1 MPIPFH
7 GQGAADQLLSTDRG
21 LGAGMSPG
29 PAPFHRI
36 PPGTGKGMAAA
47 ASAQAVGDGR
57 QRGASTAA
65 ENASGQPAWEAVI
78 GLETHVQ
85 LGTASKIFTAA
96 STSFGDDPNTHID
109 PVVCGLPGTLP
120 VLNQKVL
127 EYAVKAAMALNLKIA
142 EHSKFDRK
150 QYFYPDLPKNY
161 QISQYDEPIAEDG
174 WIEVEVAEKGKDTY
188 LKTIGIERL
197 HMEEDAGKLV
207 HAGSDRLAGS
217 THSLVDYNRAGVA
230 LAEIVSK
237 PDLRTGR
244 EAAEYA
250 SEIRRIM
257 RYLGVSD
264 GNMQEGSLRCDVN
277 ISVRRGP
284 DAPFGTKVEIKNMN
298 SFSAI
303 QKACEYEIQRQIK
316 AYEAGEPVVQ
326 ETRLWDEGKQLT
338 KSMRSKEGASDY
350 RYFPDPDLGPIE
362 VSAARREAWRAE
374 LPELPA
380 QKRHRYAEQLGLSI
394 YDARVLT
401 DERPMAEYFEAVV
414 AAGAEAKAAANW
426 ICGDIAAHVN
436 ANRLSYSDLPFRP
449 AQLAEMVQLIEGGTI
464 SGKIAKEILAELLE
478 QGGSP
483 KTIVEQRGLGMISDP
498 EAIAA
503 IVEQLLAA
511 HPEEVEAFR
520 GGKTK
525 LQGFFVGQLMKQTG
539 GKADPKLANQILN
552 QKLKG

>member
-1 MPIPFH
+1 MRAIP
-7 GQGAADQLLSTDRG
+7 
-21 LGAGMSPG
+21 
-29 PAPFHRI
+29 
-36 PPGTGKGMAAA
+36 MAAA
-47 ASAQAVGDGR
+47 TQAQATADGKVGD
-57 QRGASTAA
+57 ST
-65 ENASGQPAWEAVI
+65 AWEAVI

-85 LGTASKIFTAA
+85 LGTDSKIFTCA

-127 EYAVKAAMALNLKIA
+127 EYAVKASMALNLKVA
-142 EHSKFDRK
+142 EHCKFDRK

-174 WIEVEVAEKGKDTY
+174 WIEVEVAEKGKETY

-217 THSLVDYNRAGVA
+217 TYSLVDYNRAGVA

-298 SFSAI
+298 SFNAI
-303 QKACEYEIQRQIK
+303 QRACEYEIQRQIK

-326 ETRLWDEGKQLT
+326 ETRLWDEAKQIT

-362 VSAARREAWRAE
+362 VSAEQREAWLAE
-374 LPELPA
+374 MPELPA
-380 QKRHRYAEQLGLSI
+380 ERRHRYAEQLGLSQ

-401 DERPMAEYFEAVV
+401 EERAMADYFEATV
-414 AAGAEAKAAANW
+414 AAGADAKAAANW
-426 ICGDIAAHVN
+426 LSGDIAAYVN
-436 ANRLSYSDLPFRP
+436 ANRLSYDTLPLRP

-464 SGKIAKEILAELLE
+464 SGKIAKEILPELLE
-478 QGGSP
+478 KGGSP
-483 KTIVEQRGLGMISDP
+483 KAIVEERGLGMISDP
-498 EAIAA
+498 AAIEAIVDA
-503 IVEQLLAA
+503 LLAA

-539 GKADPKLANQILN
+539 GKADPKLSNQILN
-552 QKLKG
+552 RKLQG

>member
-1 MPIPFH
+1 MMLETKSI
-7 GQGAADQLLSTDRG
+7 
-21 LGAGMSPG
+21 
-29 PAPFHRI
+29 
-36 PPGTGKGMAAA
+36 
-47 ASAQAVGDGR
+47 
-57 QRGASTAA
+57 
-65 ENASGQPAWEAVI
+65 WESVI

-85 LGTASKIFTAA
+85 LGTASKIFTSA
-96 STSFGDDPNTHID
+96 STVFGDEPNTHID

-127 EYAVKAAMALNLKIA
+127 EYAVKAAMALNLNIA
-142 EHSKFDRK
+142 KHSKFDRK

-161 QISQYDEPIAEDG
+161 QISQFDEPIAQEG
-174 WIEVEVAEKGKDTY
+174 WIEVEIAEKGKETY
-188 LKTIGIERL
+188 LKRVGIERL

-217 THSLVDYNRAGVA
+217 TYSLVDYNRAGIA

-284 DAPFGTKVEIKNMN
+284 DLPFGTKVEIKNMN

-303 QKACEYEIQRQIK
+303 QKACEYEIQRQII
-316 AYEAGEPVVQ
+316 AYESGEAVIQ
-326 ETRLWDEGKQLT
+326 ETRLWDESKQLT
-338 KSMRSKEGASDY
+338 KSMRAKEGSSDY

-362 VSAARREAWRAE
+362 VSKELLQAWHDE

-380 QKRHRYAEQLGLSI
+380 AKRHRYVDELGLSA

-401 DERPMAEYFEAVV
+401 DELSMANYFEKVV
-414 AAGAEAKAAANW
+414 LVGVDPKAASNW
-426 ICGDIAAHVN
+426 ITGDLAAYVN
-436 ANRLSYSDLPFRP
+436 VKKFTYAKLPFRP
-449 AQLAEMVQLIEGGTI
+449 EQLAEMIQMIDDGKI
-464 SGKIAKEILAELLE
+464 SGKIAKEILPELLSK
-478 QGGSP
+478 GGSP
-483 KTIVEQRGLGMISDP
+483 KVMVDERGLGMISDP
-498 EAIAA
+498 DKISL
-503 IVEQLLAA
+503 IVEELLSV
-511 HPEEVEAFR
+511 HPDEVKAFR
-520 GGKTK
+520 EGKKK
-525 LQGFFVGQLMKQTG
+525 LQGFFVGQLMKKTS
-539 GKADPKLANQILN
+539 GKADPRVANQILSK
-552 QKLKG
+552 KLHG

>member
-1 MPIPFH
+1 
-7 GQGAADQLLSTDRG
+7 
-21 LGAGMSPG
+21 
-29 PAPFHRI
+29 
-36 PPGTGKGMAAA
+36 MAEA
-47 ASAQAVGDGR
+47 
-57 QRGASTAA
+57 
-65 ENASGQPAWEAVI
+65 NWEAVI

-85 LGTASKIFTAA
+85 LGTASKIFSSA
-96 STSFGDDPNTHID
+96 STAFGDAPNTHID

-120 VLNQKVL
+120 VLNKKVL
-127 EYAVKAAMALNLKIA
+127 EYAVKASLALNLKVA
-142 EHSKFDRK
+142 AHSKFDRK

-161 QISQYDEPIAEDG
+161 QISQFDQPIAEDG
-174 WIEVEVAEKGKDTY
+174 WIEVEVAEKGKETY
-188 LKTIGIERL
+188 LKRIGIERL

-303 QKACEYEIQRQIK
+303 QKAIDFEIKRQIK
-316 AYEAGEPVVQ
+316 AYESGERVVQ
-326 ETRLWDEGKQLT
+326 ETRLWDESKQLT
-338 KSMRSKEGASDY
+338 KSMRSKEGAADY
-350 RYFPDPDLGPIE
+350 RFFPEPDLGPIE
-362 VSAARREAWRAE
+362 VSESQKQAWLSE

-380 QKRHRYAEQLGLSI
+380 AKRHRYADQFGLSI

-401 DERPMAEYFEAVV
+401 DERQMAEYFEAAV
-414 AAGAEAKAAANW
+414 AAGADAKALSNW
-426 ICGDIAAHVN
+426 ITGDIAAHVN
-436 ANRLSYSDLPFRP
+436 ANRLSYVDLPLRP
-449 AQLAEMVQLIEGGTI
+449 KQLAELVGLIEAAEI
-464 SGKIAKEILAELLE
+464 SGKIAKEILPQLLAE
-478 QGGSP
+478 GGSA
-483 KTIVEQRGLGMISDP
+483 KAIVAEKGLGMISDP
-498 EAIAA
+498 AVIKI
-503 IVEQLLAA
+503 IVAELLAA
-511 HPEEVEAFR
+511 HPAEVEAFR
-520 GGKTK
+520 GGKNK
-525 LQGFFVGQLMKQTG
+525 LQGFFVGLMMKQSG
-539 GKADPKLANQILN
+539 GRADPKLANQIL
-552 QKLKG
+552 LEMLRG

>member
-1 MPIPFH
+1 M
-7 GQGAADQLLSTDRG
+7 AE
-21 LGAGMSPG
+21 AGN
-29 PAPFHRI
+29 
-36 PPGTGKGMAAA
+36 
-47 ASAQAVGDGR
+47 QV
-57 QRGASTAA
+57 
-65 ENASGQPAWEAVI
+65 EWEAVI

-85 LGTASKIFTAA
+85 LGTSSKIFTTA
-96 STSFGDDPNTHID
+96 STTYGSDPNTHID

-127 EYAVKAAMALNLKIA
+127 EYAVKAALALNLSIA
-142 EHSKFDRK
+142 ERSKFDRK

-161 QISQYDEPIAEDG
+161 QISQYDEPIAEEG
-174 WIEVEVAEKGKDTY
+174 WIEVEVAEKGKETY

-303 QKACEYEIQRQIK
+303 QRACEYEMKRQVK
-316 AYEAGEPVVQ
+316 AIEAGEAIVQ

-362 VSAARREAWRAE
+362 VSADQREAWRAE

-380 QKRHRYAEQLGLSI
+380 VKRHRYAEGLGLSQ

-401 DERPMAEYFEAVV
+401 DERPMADYFEATV
-414 AAGAEAKAAANW
+414 ASGVDAKLTANW
-426 ICGDIAAHVN
+426 ITGDIAAYVN
-436 ANRLSYSDLPFRP
+436 SKRLSYGDLALRP
-449 AQLAEMVQLIEGGTI
+449 EQLSELVKLIEGGTI
-464 SGKIAKEILAELLE
+464 SGKIGKEILPELLE
-478 QGGSP
+478 KGGSA
-483 KTIVEQRGLGMISDP
+483 KALVEERGLGMISDVGAL
-498 EAIAA
+498 ES
-503 IVEQLLAA
+503 IVEELLAA
-511 HPEEVEAFR
+511 HPGEVEAYR

-525 LQGFFVGQLMKQTG
+525 LQGFFVGQLMKKTG
-539 GKADPKLANQILN
+539 GKADPKLANQILSK
-552 QKLKG
+552 KLKGD

>member
-1 MPIPFH
+1 MFQVSQATKN
-7 GQGAADQLLSTDRG
+7 GSY
-21 LGAGMSPG
+21 
-29 PAPFHRI
+29 FHRI
-36 PPGTGKGMAAA
+36 QRSSQIIMELTS
-47 ASAQAVGDGR
+47 AS
-57 QRGASTAA
+57 
-65 ENASGQPAWEAVI
+65 WEAVI

-85 LGTASKIFTAA
+85 LGTASKIFTAS
-96 STSFGDDPNTHID
+96 STEFGDAPNTHID

-120 VLNQKVL
+120 VLNKKVL

-142 EHSKFDRK
+142 DHSKFDRK

-161 QISQYDEPIAEDG
+161 QISQFDEPIAENG
-174 WIEVEVAEKGKDTY
+174 WIDVEVAEKGKQTY
-188 LKTIGIERL
+188 IKKIGIERL

-284 DAPFGTKVEIKNMN
+284 EAPFGTKVEIKNMN

-303 QKACEYEIQRQIK
+303 QRACEYEIKRQIN
-316 AYEAGEPVVQ
+316 AYESGEPVVQ
-326 ETRLWDEGKQLT
+326 ETRLWDEAKQLT
-338 KSMRSKEGASDY
+338 KSMRSKEGSSDY

-362 VSAARREAWRAE
+362 VSPELRESWREE

-380 QKRHRYAEQLGLSI
+380 SKRSRYAKEFGLSA

-401 DERPMAEYFEAVV
+401 DEFLMAVYFEEVV
-414 AAGAEAKAAANW
+414 AAGADAKLASNW
-426 ICGDIAAHVN
+426 ITGDIAAYVN
-436 ANRLSYSDLPFRP
+436 AKKLSYAKLAFKPVF
-449 AQLAEMVQLIEGGTI
+449 LAEMLQMIDSGKI
-464 SGKIAKEILAELLE
+464 SGKIAKEILPELLLE
-478 QGGSP
+478 GGSP
-483 KTIVEQRGLGMISDP
+483 MAVVEKRGLGMISDP
-498 EAIAA
+498 IAITE
-503 IVEQLLAA
+503 IVDELMALY
-511 HPEEVEAFR
+511 PNEVEAFR

-525 LQGFFVGQLMKQTG
+525 LQGFFVGQLMKRTS
-539 GKADPKLANQILN
+539 GKADPKLSNQILS
-552 QKLKG
+552 QKLQE